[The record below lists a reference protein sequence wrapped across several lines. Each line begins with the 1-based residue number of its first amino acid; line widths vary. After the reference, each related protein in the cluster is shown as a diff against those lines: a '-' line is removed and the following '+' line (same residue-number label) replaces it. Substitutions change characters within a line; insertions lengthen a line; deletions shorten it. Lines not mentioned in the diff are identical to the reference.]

1 MGECCRLYEPQL
13 SLSFFTFLSLSE
25 HNQRKVEPMSTATSA
40 DGTIIDYDAYGEGP
54 TVILIGGATQHRA
67 IDQRTTEIA
76 KQLAAESFTAVD
88 YDRRGRDR
96 SGDTP
101 PWSLAREVEDIAA
114 LIEATGAPAALY
126 TSSSGATIA
135 LAAVTEGLDVSALA
149 LYEPPYFAGSDRTEQ
164 ITTLE
169 RMLNAG
175 QLEEATRYNLTALI
189 GLPATAVEEI
199 AQAPWWP
206 GLVAVAPTL
215 VYDHKASHDI
225 ETDPDWRTRWA
236 AVTVP
241 TVVYSGD
248 QTFPECPRPPTP
260 SQPHCLAPSGA
271 CSLAK
276 TTGRRLRRS
285 CLSWLGS
292 CGRSPRDCQGEC
304 SASHNGR
311 SASRGHRGWRGV
323 RVYAASKKAS
333 SSRIARLYAAR
344 TAGVSVACASSS
356 ASSWS
361 ARMPNPGSA
370 YAVTHEP

>member
-1 MGECCRLYEPQL
+1 
-13 SLSFFTFLSLSE
+13 
-25 HNQRKVEPMSTATSA
+25 MSTVTSA

-76 KQLAAESFTAVD
+76 KQLAAEGFTAVD

-175 QLEEATRYNLTALI
+175 QLDEATRYNMTALI

-215 VYDHKASHDI
+215 LYDHKALHDI
-225 ETDPDWRTRWA
+225 ETDPDWRSRWA

-248 QTFPECPRPPTP
+248 QTFPGLPEAADAVAAALPNAQRRVLSGQDHGP
-260 SQPHCLAPSGA
+260 APEAIVPELVGF
-271 CSLAK
+271 
-276 TTGRRLRRS
+276 LRS
-285 CLSWLGS
+285 
-292 CGRSPRDCQGEC
+292 
-304 SASHNGR
+304 
-311 SASRGHRGWRGV
+311 
-323 RVYAASKKAS
+323 
-333 SSRIARLYAAR
+333 IA
-344 TAGVSVACASSS
+344 
-356 ASSWS
+356 
-361 ARMPNPGSA
+361 
-370 YAVTHEP
+370 